1 MVYIGASGQLNY
13 DVTIV
18 ANPNMTSYKVGDT
31 VTFTCMV
38 DPLIDS
44 TSSNVMY
51 LWTCSGCF
59 ADGMTTI
66 TITQTLTAMDSS
78 MIDCSITIDGS
89 KFRSNMKFDLQVTQG
104 SYHLYTIVYIAT

>member
-18 ANPNMTSYKVGDT
+18 ANPTMTSYKVGDT
-31 VTFTCMV
+31 VTLTCIV
-38 DPLIDS
+38 DPPIDS
-44 TSSNVMY
+44 TSSNIIY
-51 LWTCSGCF
+51 LWTCSNCF

-66 TITQTLTAMDSS
+66 TITQTLTAMDSG

-104 SYHLYTIVYIAT
+104 IICVYNIIHS